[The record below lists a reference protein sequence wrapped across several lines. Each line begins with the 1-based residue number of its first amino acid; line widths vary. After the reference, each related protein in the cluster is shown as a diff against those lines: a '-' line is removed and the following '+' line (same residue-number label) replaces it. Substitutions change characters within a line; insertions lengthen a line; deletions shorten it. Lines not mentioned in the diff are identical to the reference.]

1 MHAQATQMVMFSY
14 TNSRII
20 TYSVVRL
27 ISCYTG
33 QLGSF
38 VIQIYLPNVDNTD
51 FMTVLMHIVLT
62 VVEILKEERSIASK
76 IILYNNTNLPCLQYI
91 TRNIATPTSTSNT
104 ITTTT
109 PTAIPAIAPTPSC
122 PVVGITSI
130 IGIIQDS
137 SPPAVGGVAVGDD
150 RAVVGTGTVDGE
162 RRTA

>member
-1 MHAQATQMVMFSY
+1 
-14 TNSRII
+14 
-20 TYSVVRL
+20 
-27 ISCYTG
+27 
-33 QLGSF
+33 
-38 VIQIYLPNVDNTD
+38 
-51 FMTVLMHIVLT
+51 MTVLMHIVLT